1 MKFNMFTL
9 AFPDKSERS
18 FQIKYFH
25 NSLIQLRV
33 SLLLVTFLYGV
44 FGYLDQLVAKPH
56 ESLFHLIRY
65 GIVIPLLTLVFLFSY
80 SKYFIRIWQ
89 ELLAISFVV
98 GGVGVAV
105 MTIKA
110 PENSIYYAGLML
122 IFSAGYFFIKL
133 RFLMATLAGWTVL
146 LLFNIGIIF
155 FSDVAKEMIISYN
168 FFFVSA
174 NLIGMFGAYYIEFYT
189 RKDFF
194 LNQQLDQRNAIIE
207 EANKTLESKVAK
219 RTEELLLAKEQAE
232 QSDKLKSAFL
242 ANMSHEIRTPM
253 NSILGFAEIL
263 KESDLTGEQQRE
275 YIGIIEKSGERMLN
289 VINNIV
295 NISKIESGQMTCSVS
310 ETNVNK
316 QLEFV
321 YSFFEPEAKQ
331 KGISL
336 FYKKNLNL
344 DEAIVKTDR
353 EKLYAILINLVKNA
367 IKYTDKGSVEFGY
380 KLTGS
385 ANEPVELEF
394 YVKDTGIGIVKD
406 RQNAIFERFIQ
417 AEIADK
423 MARQGAG
430 LGLSISKA
438 YVEMLGGKIWVE
450 SEIGKGSKFSFTIP
464 K

>member
-1 MKFNMFTL
+1 MKFNIFTL
-9 AFPDKSERS
+9 AFPDESERS
-18 FQIKYFH
+18 FRIKYFH
-25 NSLIQLRV
+25 NSLIQFRV
-33 SLLLVTFLYGV
+33 SFLLVTFLYGV
-44 FGYLDQLVAKPH
+44 FGYLDQLVAKQY
-56 ESLFHLIRY
+56 ESLFHQIRF
-65 GIVIPLLTLVFLFSY
+65 GVVIPLLTLVFLFSY

-89 ELLAISFVV
+89 ELLFISVVV
-98 GGVGVAV
+98 GGSGVAI

-110 PENSIYYAGLML
+110 PQNSIYYAGLML
-122 IFSAGYFFIKL
+122 IFSACYFFVKL
-133 RFLMATLAGWTVL
+133 RFLTATLAGWFVL

-155 FSDVAKEMIISYN
+155 FSNVTKEMIVSYN

-194 LNQQLDQRNAIIE
+194 LNQQLDQRNAAIE

-219 RTEELLLAKEQAE
+219 RTEELLTAKELAE

-263 KESDLTGEQQRE
+263 KESNLTGEQQRE
-275 YIGIIEKSGERMLN
+275 YISIIEKSGERMLN
-289 VINNIV
+289 VINNII

-310 ETNVNK
+310 ETNVNE
-316 QLEFV
+316 QVEFV
-321 YSFFEPEAKQ
+321 YSFFAPEARQ

-336 FYKKNLNL
+336 SFKTSLIP
-344 DEAIVKTDR
+344 DEANIRTDR

-367 IKYTDKGSVEFGY
+367 IKYTDKGSIEFGY
-380 KLTGS
+380 GLTGS
-385 ANEPVELEF
+385 DNEHVNLEF
-394 YVKDTGIGIVKD
+394 YVKDTGIGIAKD

-450 SEIGKGSKFSFTIP
+450 SEVGKGSKFSFTIP